1 MNIIPS
7 IDIIDGKCV
16 RLMQGDYEKV
26 SVYGNAPADMAKRFR
41 DAGATVLHVVDL
53 EGAKN
58 GKMTQLETIAG
69 IVNAFGGI
77 VQVGG
82 GIRNAADMDRLFLM
96 GVSRA
101 VIGTRAVQGASDEWI
116 TAYGPEKVVLALDFN
131 MIDNTPRIAVSGWT
145 QDTTQTVWSMIEQ
158 WKDLTHILC
167 TDIGRDGMQ
176 QGPSISFYAELV
188 RRYPHIA
195 LQASGGV
202 GSVEDVKTLAMLG
215 VKGAVIGKAIYENK
229 ISLQEAIQCLK

>member
-16 RLMQGDYEKV
+16 RLKQGDYDNV
-26 SVYGNAPADMAKRFR
+26 SVYRGTPADMAKQFR

-58 GKMTQLETIAG
+58 GKMSQLETISG
-69 IVNAFGGI
+69 IVNAFGGT

-82 GIRNAADMDRLFLM
+82 GIRNTADLDRLFLM

-101 VIGTRAVQGASDEWI
+101 VIGTRAVVESADNWMEI
-116 TAYGPEKVVLALDFN
+116 YGPEKVVLALDFKI
-131 MIDNTPRIAVSGWT
+131 IDNLPRVAISGWL
-145 QDTTQTVWSMIEQ
+145 QETTQTVWELIER
-158 WKDLTHILC
+158 WKEVVHVLC

-176 QGPSISFYAELV
+176 QGPNVSFYGELV
-188 RRYPHIA
+188 RRYPRIA

-202 GSVEDVKTLAMLG
+202 GSVDDIKALAMLG